1 MREILAAVITS
12 RVRSMCIQANCELP
26 VDAREAIAAARE
38 NEPWEPARQVLQTI
52 EDNIE
57 VAAHEQVPLCQD
69 TGMTCVFIEIGQE
82 VHIVG
87 GSLADAVNEGV
98 RLGYEAGYLRKSM
111 VSDPL
116 RRENTKTNEPALITT
131 TVVPG
136 NRLRIVVAPKGAGS
150 ENMGKLKMLVPA
162 AGEEGVIDFV
172 LQSVREAGPNP
183 CPPMVVGV
191 GVGGNFDHVA
201 DLAKRA
207 LLRPLGQRNPDPYYA
222 DLELRLLEKINEM
235 GTGPAGLGGATT
247 ALDVHVEQMA
257 THIACLPVAVNINCH
272 VSRHAE
278 VVL

>member
-26 VDAREAIAAARE
+26 ADARQAIAAARAA
-38 NEPWEPARQVLQTI
+38 EPWEPARQVLETI
-52 EDNIE
+52 EQNIE
-57 VAAHEQVPLCQD
+57 VAAREQVPLCQD
-69 TGMTCVFIEIGQE
+69 TGMTCVFVEIGQD

-87 GSLADAVNEGV
+87 GSLSDAVNEGV

-111 VSDPL
+111 VADPL

-131 TVVPG
+131 TIVPG
-136 NRLRIVVAPKGAGS
+136 NRLRIVIAPKGAGS

-162 AGEEGVIDFV
+162 AGEQGVVDFV

-222 DLELRLLEKINEM
+222 ELELRLLEQINQM

-247 ALDVHVEQMA
+247 ALDVHIEQMA